1 MATIETAAQ
10 AAKGSDERNFI
21 ARLWYNK
28 ETRGIILQILT
39 LAGLTAFIA
48 YITSNAIANLELLG
62 KTFSFDFLNEPAH
75 YDINQTLIDYT
86 STSTH
91 LRAGIVGILNT
102 LLVAFFG
109 IILATILGFIFGVLR
124 LSPNWLVS
132 RMVYSFVEFTR
143 NVPLLLH
150 ILLIHGLVVH
160 SLPLPR
166 VAKESANF
174 GDLVFFTNRGVFIPS
189 PMPEEAFNFVI
200 AAFVLAV
207 VGAFFFRRWAKA
219 RQDATGQALPIF
231 WIMTAMIL
239 GLPVLAYL
247 VTGMPLAW
255 DVPELKGFNFRGGMV
270 MRPEF
275 LALWLALALY
285 TSAFIAEIVR
295 AGILAINKGQW
306 EASMALGVSRG
317 RTLNLVIIP
326 QALRVIVP
334 PLTSQYL
341 NLTKNSSLAIAIG
354 YMDIVATLGGISL
367 MQTGKEMETMILVIL
382 FYLLV
387 SLTISAFMNWYNKR
401 IKLVER

>member
-1 MATIETAAQ
+1 MASIDTPARSGQ
-10 AAKGSDERNFI
+10 GGSERNI
-21 ARLWYNK
+21 LARLWYDK

-39 LAGLTAFIA
+39 LAGLMAFIA

-62 KTFSFDFLNEPAH
+62 KTFSFDFLGEPAH
-75 YDINQTLIDYT
+75 YDINQALIEYS

-132 RMVYSFVEFTR
+132 RMVYAFVEFTR
-143 NVPLLLH
+143 NVPVLLH

-166 VAKESANF
+166 VASESANF
-174 GDLVFFTNRGVFIPS
+174 ASLVFFTNRGVFIPS
-189 PMPEEAFNFVI
+189 PVPESAFKWVI
-200 AAFVLAV
+200 AAFVTAIVFV
-207 VGAFFFRRWAKA
+207 VFFRRWAKA
-219 RQDATGQALPIF
+219 RQDATGQHLPVF
-231 WIMTAMIL
+231 WICSGVFI
-239 GLPVLAYL
+239 GLPLLTYFVL
-247 VTGMPLAW
+247 GSPLNW

-275 LALWLALALY
+275 LALWLALSLY

-295 AGILAINKGQW
+295 AGILAVSKGQW
-306 EASMALGVSRG
+306 EASFALGVSRSQ
-317 RTLNLVIIP
+317 TLNLIIIP

-387 SLTISAFMNWYNKR
+387 SLTISAFMNWYNRR